1 MPFINSLVSWYLKK
15 RVPAIE
21 RLMDKPHAVQEEQL
35 MTLIKTA
42 ENTEFG
48 NIYDFKSITDY
59 EAFRSRVP
67 LTSYDEFK
75 HYIERL
81 KLGEQNIIWPSEVYW
96 FAKSSGTTSDKSKF
110 IPVTYESLDACHFQG
125 GKDALLFY
133 LLQNPHSNI
142 FDGKGL
148 IIGGSHTV
156 NKMSNESFYGDL
168 SAVMMQ
174 NMPFWAHFLRTPDL
188 SIALMDNWD
197 DKVEK
202 MALSTLDEN
211 VTNISGVP
219 TWTIVLIEKLFELTG
234 KKNLS
239 DIWPNLELYVHGGV
253 SFSPYKQ
260 KFKSLIRSSSVNYLE
275 TYNASEGFI
284 GLQDDLKSESL
295 LLMLDY
301 GIFFEFMPMSEYGKE
316 NPKCLSIA
324 EVKKD
329 ETYALIVS
337 TNAGLWRYIIGDT
350 IKFTELK
357 PYRFKITGRT
367 KHFIN
372 AFGEEL
378 MIENAD
384 YAIHKACENAKA
396 SIIDYTAA
404 PIYFNE
410 YTTQK
415 GGHEWLI
422 EFDKEPSDLSAFV
435 EDLDASLKQS
445 NSDYEAKR
453 FKDMAMQKPIVRSIP
468 KGSFRNWLK
477 YKQKLGGQHKIPRL
491 SNHRDVVEEVMK
503 INLRNY

>member
-1 MPFINSLVSWYLKK
+1 MPIINSLVSWYLKK

-21 RLMDKPHAVQEEQL
+21 KMMDKPHAVQEEQL
-35 MTLIKTA
+35 MKLLRNA
-42 ENTEFG
+42 EKTEFG
-48 NIYDFKSITDY
+48 NIYDFKSINDY
-59 EAFRSRVP
+59 EAFRSRIPVVN
-67 LTSYDEFK
+67 YDGFK
-75 HYIERL
+75 HNIERL
-81 KLGEQNIIWPSEVYW
+81 MQGEQNIIWPSEVYW

-110 IPVTYESLDACHFQG
+110 IPVTYESLDECHFQG

-133 LLQNPHSNI
+133 LLQNPNSNI

-148 IIGGSHTV
+148 IIGGSNTV

-197 DKVEK
+197 EKVQK
-202 MALSTLDEN
+202 MALSTLYEN
-211 VTNISGVP
+211 VTNMSGVP
-219 TWTIVLIEKLFELTG
+219 TWTIVLIEKLFELSG
-234 KKNLS
+234 KNNVM

-253 SFSPYKQ
+253 SFTPYQQ
-260 KFKSLIRSSSVNYLE
+260 KFKNLIRSSNVNYVE

-284 GLQDDLKSESL
+284 GLQDNLKNNSL

-316 NPKCLSIA
+316 SPKCLSIA

-329 ETYALIVS
+329 ETYALIIS

-384 YAIHKACENAKA
+384 YAINKACERTHA
-396 SIIDYTAA
+396 SISDYTAA
-404 PIYFNE
+404 PIYFSAN
-410 YTTQK
+410 TSQK

-422 EFDKEPSDLSAFV
+422 EFDKEPVNINAFAN
-435 EDLDASLKQS
+435 ELDQALKQS

-453 FKDMAMQKPIVRSIP
+453 YMDMAMQKPIVKSMA
-468 KGSFRNWLK
+468 KGTFRKWLQ
-477 YKQKLGGQHKIPRL
+477 YKKKLGGQHKIPRL
-491 SNHRDVVEEVMK
+491 SNNREVIEEVLKMV
-503 INLRNY
+503 Y